1 MNSLFKLPPGKSYG
15 KFRGIS
21 RQKGFSLIE
30 IMISILVLAIGLLGI
45 AALLT
50 VSLRNAQSSSAQNQ
64 ATIQAYAMLDALRA
78 NKSAA
83 IIGQYDL
90 TQYTCSEPA
99 SDSRIGSEQAGW
111 IRSLHAQVAPSACG
125 RIQCTS
131 LTCTVSVRWDDSR
144 ASGGSNARE
153 YVLTTRI

>member
-1 MNSLFKLPPGKSYG
+1 MKTTPFKPG
-15 KFRGIS
+15 
-21 RQKGFSLIE
+21 RQSGFSLIE
-30 IMISILVLAIGLLGI
+30 VLISMLVLAVGLLGI

-50 VSLRNAQSSSAQNQ
+50 VSLRNAQGSSSQNQ

-83 IIGQYDL
+83 IVGQYDL
-90 TQYTCSEPA
+90 TQYTCNEPS
-99 SDSRIGSEQAGW
+99 SDSRIGSEQARW
-111 IRSLHAQVAPSACG
+111 ISSLQAQVSPSACG

-144 ASGGSNARE
+144 ASGGSEQRE
-153 YVLTTRI
+153 YIMTTRL

>member
-1 MNSLFKLPPGKSYG
+1 MKTTPLRHG
-15 KFRGIS
+15 
-21 RQKGFSLIE
+21 RQSGFSLIE
-30 IMISILVLAIGLLGI
+30 VLISMLVLAVGLLGI

-50 VSLRNAQSSSAQNQ
+50 VSLRNAQGASSQNQ

-83 IIGQYDL
+83 IVGQYDL
-90 TQYTCSEPA
+90 TQYTCNEPA
-99 SDSRIGSEQAGW
+99 SDNRIGSEQAGW
-111 IRSLHAQVAPSACG
+111 ISSLQAQVSPSACG

-144 ASGGSNARE
+144 ASGGSAQRE
-153 YVLTTRI
+153 YIMTTRL